1 MKPKKNNAT
10 AYLLGRSNTVGIS
23 PESNHLEQL
32 VLDQTLQRIKCF
44 I

>member
-10 AYLLGRSNTVGIS
+10 AYTVGIS